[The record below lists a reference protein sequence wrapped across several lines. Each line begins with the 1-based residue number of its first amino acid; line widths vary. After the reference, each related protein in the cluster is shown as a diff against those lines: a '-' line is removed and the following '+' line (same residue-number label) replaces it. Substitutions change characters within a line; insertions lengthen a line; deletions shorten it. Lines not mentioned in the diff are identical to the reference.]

1 MACCQI
7 CGEKDESKLTMST
20 RVVNGKVETIDVCL
34 ACFWIEKSRA
44 EGKDGN
50 KLSEQASERANKSTR
65 DTDPFGLPERFRYKR

>member
-1 MACCQI
+1 MAQCKY

-50 KLSEQASERANKSTR
+50 KLSEQASERADESIR
-65 DTDPFGLPERFRYKR
+65 DTDPFVLPERLRYKR